1 MNKFVIGIL
10 ILTMVA
16 LILLTLY
23 TFGPLSTKMSPKGNP
38 VSLKPAE
45 AGKVEVGP
53 QNIPFV
59 TYHNKDVRENYY
71 TVGFPQTWQVT
82 AGKPGGYELRFAGG
96 HGTVRLMD
104 VPDNTTLELYVLSQE
119 EPRFKKTLPGY
130 QRTGYTKLTLN
141 GAETYQLTYQNS
153 DSGGP
158 AQTVQTF
165 ITGPD
170 QAGVITLA
178 AKASD
183 FASLSGVFS
192 SLAQTF
198 RWEAK

>member
-1 MNKFVIGIL
+1 MNKKIIAIL
-10 ILTMVA
+10 ILTVAA

-38 VSLKPAE
+38 VSLKPDE
-45 AGKVEVGP
+45 AGKVAVGP
-53 QNIPFV
+53 QNVPFV

-82 AGKPGGYELRFAGG
+82 SGKPGGYELRFAGG

-104 VPDNTTLELYVLSQE
+104 VPDNTTLELFVLSQE
-119 EPRFKKTLPGY
+119 EPRLKKNLQGY
-130 QRTGYTKLTLN
+130 QRTDYEKLTLN
-141 GAETYQLTYQNS
+141 GAEAYQLTYQNA
-153 DSGGP
+153 DSGGL

-178 AKASD
+178 AKAGD

-192 SLAQTF
+192 SLAKTF

>member
-1 MNKFVIGIL
+1 MNKKVIAIL
-10 ILTMVA
+10 ILTAAA
-16 LILLTLY
+16 LVLLTLY
-23 TFGPLSTKMSPKGNP
+23 AFGPLIPKTSPHHNP

-45 AGKVEVGP
+45 AGKVAVGP
-53 QNIPFV
+53 QNVPFV

-71 TVGFPQTWQVT
+71 TVGVPQTWQVT

-96 HGTVRLMD
+96 RGTVRLMD
-104 VPDNTTLELYVLSQE
+104 VPDNTTLELFVLSQE
-119 EPRFKKTLPGY
+119 EPRLKKTLPGY
-130 QRTGYTKLTLN
+130 QRTGYDKLTLN
-141 GAETYQLTYQNS
+141 GAEAYQLTYQNA

-170 QAGVITLA
+170 QAGVVTLTA
-178 AKASD
+178 RAGD
-183 FASLSGVFS
+183 FATLSAVFS

-198 RWEAK
+198 RWEKQ